1 MILLRELLSD
11 YDRAYKGMAV
21 SGAPLITVVDNYR
34 VFKGALVRSGS
45 PLYTIA
51 GNKLFK
57 GLSVSGMPLATF
69 VGDLIFAGNK
79 VSGAPLARMK
89 KNFSL
94 KGISVSGSP
103 IVTVPSGNIATLFAA
118 TYHMLRG

>member
-1 MILLRELLSD
+1 
-11 YDRAYKGMAV
+11 
-21 SGAPLITVVDNYR
+21 VVDNYR
-34 VFKGALVRSGS
+34 VFKGALVRSGT
-45 PLYTIA
+45 PLYTVS

-69 VGDLIFAGNK
+69 VGDLIFLKNQI
-79 VSGAPLARMK
+79 SGAPLARMK
-89 KNFSL
+89 KTFSV
-94 KGISVSGSP
+94 KGIAVSGSP

>member
-1 MILLRELLSD
+1 
-11 YDRAYKGMAV
+11 
-21 SGAPLITVVDNYR
+21 
-34 VFKGALVRSGS
+34 
-45 PLYTIA
+45 
-51 GNKLFK
+51 
-57 GLSVSGMPLATF
+57 MPLATF